1 MKKLI
6 TAVFLFTLCSAFI
19 IAESVTTTINI
30 NNARQTSNQKDE
42 ETGNDLIILEGS
54 VQLSVQNGSST
65 SEIKADRITYD
76 RVTEILF
83 AEGNV
88 EITTKSSGSGGETT
102 TAKSLL
108 LNTSTLEGVFDD
120 GRVIQTQSDAIN
132 LPSGSTLIVFSDL
145 MGKSLNNTI
154 AFKNSSLTFCDD
166 ENPHWKINASRTW
179 LLPGGEFAFFNALLY
194 VGVVPVFYFPAFYY
208 PKDELVFNPVFS
220 TRNREGYAIQ
230 TTTYLI
236 GRKPLES
243 SSSSSAGSSSSSDGS
258 DSLKALYNF
267 MKPSSLKEQKLEGL
281 VLHNLDQDYTGD
293 TSKYLKFMADWY
305 SRLGYMVGVDGSF
318 TQKNNFI

>member
-194 VGVVPVFYFPAFYY
+194 VGVVPVFYFPEN
-208 PKDELVFNPVFS
+208 K
-220 TRNREGYAIQ
+220 I
-230 TTTYLI
+230 
-236 GRKPLES
+236 
-243 SSSSSAGSSSSSDGS
+243 
-258 DSLKALYNF
+258 
-267 MKPSSLKEQKLEGL
+267 
-281 VLHNLDQDYTGD
+281 
-293 TSKYLKFMADWY
+293 
-305 SRLGYMVGVDGSF
+305 
-318 TQKNNFI
+318 